1 MLKKYWTIF
10 DDGTDEII
18 EKKSRFI
25 SYIALAETQEEAY
38 DYIETLK
45 KKYWDAR
52 HHCYAFRIG
61 TDHILE
67 RCSDDGE
74 PSGTAGKPMLEVL
87 AGRELHNVVAVVIR
101 YFGGTLLGTGGLV
114 RAYTK
119 SVQAG
124 IDAAVLVEKQLG
136 YLMDLSCEYSFYGKV
151 QYLAAMEEIPVVDT
165 QYTDSVTARLLVPVD
180 KVEYMQKKLT
190 EASSGTVRLQKGSQV
205 YFGEVDGE
213 IVMFDQ

>member
-1 MLKKYWTIF
+1 MLEKYWTVF

-25 SYIALAETQEEAY
+25 AYIAQAETEAEALE
-38 DYIETLK
+38 YIEKLK

-61 TDHILE
+61 TEQVLE

-74 PSGTAGKPMLEVL
+74 PGGTAGKPMLEVL
-87 AGRELHNVVAVVIR
+87 TGRGLYNVVAVVIR

-119 SVQAG
+119 SIQAG
-124 IDAAVLVEKQLG
+124 IEAAVLVEKQLG
-136 YLMDLSCEYSFYGKV
+136 YLTELECDYSFYGKI
-151 QYLAAMEEIPVVDT
+151 QYITATEGIYMLDT
-165 QYTDSVTARLLVPVD
+165 RYADLV
-180 KVEYMQKKLT
+180 
-190 EASSGTVRLQKGSQV
+190 TVRLLIPLDKIGLLRKKLMEASCGTILLDEGEQV
-205 YFGEVDGE
+205 YFGIVDKEV
-213 IVMFDQ
+213 MLFD